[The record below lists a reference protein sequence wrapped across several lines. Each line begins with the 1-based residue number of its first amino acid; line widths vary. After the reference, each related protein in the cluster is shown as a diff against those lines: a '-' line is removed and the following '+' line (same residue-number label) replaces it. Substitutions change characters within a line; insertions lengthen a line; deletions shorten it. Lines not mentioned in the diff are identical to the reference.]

1 MTISAI
7 VTASDLDPETLP
19 IIGGKVVAQDPTRSP
34 NYITIAPVAPAAIE
48 SGDSV
53 NQALNKLQAQLNQE
67 SGQTRYRETIGDG
80 TSTSFVISHS
90 LNTKDV
96 IVHLYDVSNGLS
108 LAVDVSRISVDQV
121 KIDFQSAPAS
131 QSKRVLILS

>member
-1 MTISAI
+1 MTIPAI
-7 VTASDLDPETLP
+7 VTVADLDPTTLSVVD
-19 IIGGKVVAQDPTRSP
+19 GKVVAQDPARAP
-34 NYITIAPVAPAAIE
+34 NSIVAAPVAPASIE

-67 SGQTRYRETIGDG
+67 SDQTRYRETIGDG

-96 IVHLYDVSNGLS
+96 IVQVYDVSNGLS

>member
-1 MTISAI
+1 MTIPAI

-19 IIGGKVVAQDPTRSP
+19 IIGGKVVARDLTRSP
-34 NYITIAPVAPAAIE
+34 NYIVAAPVSPTTIE

-96 IVHLYDVSNGLS
+96 IVQVYDTSSGLS
-108 LAVDVSRISVDQV
+108 SMVDVSRISVNQV